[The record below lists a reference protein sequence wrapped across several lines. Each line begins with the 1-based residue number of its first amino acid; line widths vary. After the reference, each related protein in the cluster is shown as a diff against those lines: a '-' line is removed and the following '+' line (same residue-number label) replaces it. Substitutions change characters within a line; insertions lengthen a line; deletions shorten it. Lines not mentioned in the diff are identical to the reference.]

1 MKIIRYIVL
10 ILLLWG
16 FDSFALFVFGE
27 TIGSLASY
35 STYLFLLGYYLLAQ
49 KRKLIFPLII
59 LGLIYFTISALISIP
74 DYNDYIN
81 EFIKYFIIIVCGAEV
96 ARDTSH
102 KELTYFM
109 LIGALSI
116 LIHAVAFSGGYGRYS
131 GLYLNPNG
139 AAFVSL
145 LGYCLAFQIE
155 QTKIKYIILFAFTFA
170 GVLTFSRFFFLMW
183 ILTTLVAV
191 YGDKKNIQVLGIGIG
206 AMVLLISV
214 AAILQ
219 VNTTRFAFIEGL
231 LDNNVQ
237 TQVITKDD
245 RLESWAKYYD
255 DILTNPIIGN
265 GYKSFSGAD
274 NTKQGVH
281 NTYLMVLGESGII
294 PFLILIGIYILLI
307 KRTLT
312 SFKDYIYKFLLAIS
326 LTAILLTMH
335 NYFNNELILFIT
347 IWLYVKLNNNNPNK
361 ELNSQ
366 QV

>member
-1 MKIIRYIVL
+1 MKLIRYIVL

-16 FDSFALFVFGE
+16 FDSFALFVFGD

-35 STYLFLLGYYLLAQ
+35 STYLLLLGYYLIAQ
-49 KRKLIFPLII
+49 KRKLILPLII
-59 LGLIYFTISALISIP
+59 LGIIYFMISALISIP

-81 EFIKYFIIIVCGAEV
+81 ELMKYFIIIICGAEV
-96 ARDTSH
+96 ARDTTH
-102 KELTYFM
+102 KELTYFL
-109 LIGALSI
+109 LIGASSI
-116 LIHAVAFSGGYGRYS
+116 LIHAIAFSGGYGRYS

-145 LGYCLAFQIE
+145 LGYCLAFQIKE
-155 QTKIKYIILFAFTFA
+155 VKTKYILLFIFTFA

-183 ILTTLVAV
+183 FIMTLVSI
-191 YGDKKNIQVLGIGIG
+191 YGDKKNIQVLFIGIG
-206 AMVLLISV
+206 DMVLLISV

-219 VNTTRFAFIEGL
+219 VNTTRFSFIEGL
-231 LDNNVQ
+231 LDNNVK
-237 TQVITKDD
+237 TQVLTKDD

-255 DILTNPIIGN
+255 DIMSNPFIGN

-281 NTYLMVLGESGII
+281 NTYLMVFGEAGII
-294 PFLILIGIYILLI
+294 PFFILLGIYIYLI
-307 KRTLT
+307 KKTLST
-312 SFKDYIYKFLLAIS
+312 FKDYIYKFLLAVS
-326 LTAILLTMH
+326 LAAILLTMH

-347 IWLYVKLNNNNPNK
+347 IWLYVKLDISTPNK
-361 ELNSQ
+361 ELNTQ